1 MINPIR
7 KLITESYD
15 YIDPENLF
23 IINKGNILNNRDD
36 VATAPFKA
44 SFVADPGAPS
54 SSAEF
59 GVYGVG
65 GESTSPQ
72 MNSNAGRPGAILI
85 LEDKLS

>member
-1 MINPIR
+1 MTAYFQLN
-7 KLITESYD
+7 
-15 YIDPENLF
+15 
-23 IINKGNILNNRDD
+23 LNNRDD

-44 SFVADPGAPS
+44 TFVADPGAPS

>member
-36 VATAPFKA
+36 VTALYQRRRYFI
-44 SFVADPGAPS
+44 S
-54 SSAEF
+54 EF
-59 GVYGVG
+59 RTHLTAMSTLVEEIEFCNNQLKKKYS
-65 GESTSPQ
+65 ESES
-72 MNSNAGRPGAILI
+72 
-85 LEDKLS
+85 